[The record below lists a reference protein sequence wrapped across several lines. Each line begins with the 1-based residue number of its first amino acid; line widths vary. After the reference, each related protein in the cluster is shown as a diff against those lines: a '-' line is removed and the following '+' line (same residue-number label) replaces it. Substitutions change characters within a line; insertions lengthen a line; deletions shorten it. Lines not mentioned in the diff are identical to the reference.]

1 LPHTY
6 PGPGRRLGPF
16 SSTPL
21 SNILSHALR
30 WIVLF
35 PGTTVEAA
43 KTQNEELT
51 GQGHIVNNLN
61 LSFLIVLFCK
71 VTNTMVA
78 YKMAVD
84 VLNV

>member
-1 LPHTY
+1 M
-6 PGPGRRLGPF
+6 
-16 SSTPL
+16 
-21 SNILSHALR
+21 
-30 WIVLF
+30 LF